1 MRIAGIIPARFASTR
16 FPGKP
21 LAMVAGKPMIQRV
34 YEQSVKAVSL
44 NDVFVATD
52 DSRIEKAVSGFGG
65 SVIMTSEK
73 HKSGTD
79 RCMEAVEKLELA
91 GKIFD
96 AVINIQGDEP
106 FIEPESIETVA
117 GLFSDPDVQ
126 IATLAKEIARIED
139 LFNPNVNKVIIDKQG
154 NAIYF
159 SRHPIPFMK
168 DRDQSAWIE
177 NHTYLKHLGIY
188 GYRTSVLRQ
197 ITRLGISGLEKAESL
212 EQLRWIENGYRIRVG
227 ISRFDS
233 IAVDT
238 PEDLLKLLNIH

>member
-96 AVINIQGDEP
+96 AVINIQGYEP

-117 GLFSDPDVQ
+117 GLFSDTDVQ